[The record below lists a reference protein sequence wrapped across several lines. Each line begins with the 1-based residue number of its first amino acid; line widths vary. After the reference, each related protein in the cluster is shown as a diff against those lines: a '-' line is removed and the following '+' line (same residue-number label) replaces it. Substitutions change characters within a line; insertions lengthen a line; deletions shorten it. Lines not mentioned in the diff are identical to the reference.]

1 MKKIIKIAT
10 IFILT
15 NILVFSAITSKEI
28 KLTKIKMSFDK
39 KEIIIRIF
47 ENESSKDFLSKLPMT
62 LVFEDFAKTEKIAY
76 LNKKLIIDKVSSS
89 KETSDFCYYAPWEN
103 LAVFYKGYGTDDGLV
118 KLGIIESG
126 KDKLTQIKDGTKIKL
141 EVLED

>member
-15 NILVFSAITSKEI
+15 NILVFSAINSKEI

-89 KETSDFCYYAPWEN
+89 KETSDFCYYAPWGN
-103 LAVFYKGYGTDDGLV
+103 LAVFYRGYGTDGGLV

>member
-15 NILVFSAITSKEI
+15 NILVFSAINSKEI